1 MQLATKSKFRWR
13 IPHETQIP
21 MDASSGRADS
31 TGPKPLK
38 NLRFSAVWEQ
48 VQLDFAASAK
58 LSRSLYSCIPF
69 AIFLHNAQPLLGNPI
84 PTLGI
89 GGTGRSKGGAR

>member
-1 MQLATKSKFRWR
+1 M

-38 NLRFSAVWEQ
+38 NLRFSEIWEQ
-48 VQLDFAASAK
+48 VQLDFARQALP
-58 LSRSLYSCIPF
+58 LSFSSDFVTAPWLDF
-69 AIFLHNAQPLLGNPI
+69 AAGFQE
-84 PTLGI
+84 
-89 GGTGRSKGGAR
+89 ARVPGLKFGYQRET